1 MYDYTSV
8 RLKALAINE
17 TLQQYTT
24 SFNNAS
30 YISHSIIPSLSTHAP
45 VYTPR
50 PSSLPVCLFVFAC
63 FVCVLP
69 CHNIL
74 PLVECCFT
82 STETVD
88 VLGTGAQN
96 GHLDLHTAPEVWT
109 TPFSVFF
116 SHSRSISVHTSRVII
131 KCDSTKNKFRFRIQ
145 PHERLAMDRPAKMHD
160 SSV

>member
-1 MYDYTSV
+1 MKHYSSTQLLLIMPRTYLTLSSPHYLHT
-8 RLKALAINE
+8 RLCIQA
-17 TLQQYTT
+17 
-24 SFNNAS
+24 
-30 YISHSIIPSLSTHAP
+30 AP
-45 VYTPR
+45 P
-50 PSSLPVCLFVFAC
+50 PIPVCLFVFAC

-69 CHNIL
+69 DHNIL

-145 PHERLAMDRPAKMHD
+145 PHERLAMDMPAKMDD